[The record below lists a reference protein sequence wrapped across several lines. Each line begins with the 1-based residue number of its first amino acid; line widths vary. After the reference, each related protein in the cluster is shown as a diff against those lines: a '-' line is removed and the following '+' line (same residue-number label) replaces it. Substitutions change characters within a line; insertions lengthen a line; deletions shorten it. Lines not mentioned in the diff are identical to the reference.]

1 MSRGPFQLVLVTA
14 TAASLAACSS
24 IRVDPYLPT
33 LNWQS
38 APVAPTAPVTE
49 TPAPAPAAEEPL

>member
-1 MSRGPFQLVLVTA
+1 MARPFQLVLVTA

-38 APVAPTAPVTE
+38 APVAPTSPVVE
-49 TPAPAPAAEEPL
+49 TPPPAPPADEVL